1 MDISQDIVIT
11 GLKHS
16 LLFKRCDNIRGN
28 GTRKRSI
35 RGIRKFRTRRR
46 SDSDASQDSSLETSI
61 EDDEEEINENMDEDD
76 DDESD
81 IKNAS
86 SESGGMCNVD
96 IGAANRTRN
105 SNKINST
112 SQQSTYKL
120 RDSRF
125 VVIF

>member
-1 MDISQDIVIT
+1 
-11 GLKHS
+11 
-16 LLFKRCDNIRGN
+16 
-28 GTRKRSI
+28 
-35 RGIRKFRTRRR
+35 
-46 SDSDASQDSSLETSI
+46 
-61 EDDEEEINENMDEDD
+61 MDEDD

-81 IKNAS
+81 VKNAS

-105 SNKINST
+105 SNKINLT

-125 VVIF
+125 VNIILLYCLKKLNIYIVYIVQTTFNDTILFVIIF

>member
-1 MDISQDIVIT
+1 
-11 GLKHS
+11 
-16 LLFKRCDNIRGN
+16 
-28 GTRKRSI
+28 
-35 RGIRKFRTRRR
+35 
-46 SDSDASQDSSLETSI
+46 
-61 EDDEEEINENMDEDD
+61 MDEDD

-105 SNKINST
+105 SNKINLT

-125 VVIF
+125 VNIILLNYLNKLSIHMVQTIFNYIFD